1 MSTNLESP
9 CDIFF
14 LKTRGT
20 RYILELMGN
29 SLTLEKAK
37 EKDGEAH
44 EDQGKEMILC
54 LEKIRIWRQYAF
66 R

>member
-9 CDIFF
+9 SDIFF

-20 RYILELMGN
+20 RYILELMEN
-29 SLTLEKAK
+29 FLTLEKA
-37 EKDGEAH
+37 KDGEAH

-54 LEKIRIWRQYAF
+54 LEKLKIWRQYAF